1 MVSSVTVVEARVGV
15 GVASIGTIGIPGV
28 SLGLGLGLSIS
39 RPITELVNERKRI
52 KNCQTRF

>member
-15 GVASIGTIGIPGV
+15 GVASIGTISIPGV

-39 RPITELVNERKRI
+39 RPIKELVNERKRI